1 MTAVDE
7 PPVPPHPD
15 KGHDSNRLAL
25 GFGIKKGA
33 CFEEMRFRPA
43 YHTLIDYDAGYDSGS
58 QIQFLNTALRYYSEK
73 DKFELKSLDVI
84 DIISLSPRDLLFKP
98 FSWKVKTGW
107 RQTLLGDGDDHLVY
121 QLNTGGGFAY
131 SNKLLGLYY
140 GMVEGDINLA
150 GALKENYAL
159 GIGASVG
166 TKKNFTEWW
175 TLLLGAKALY
185 YGLGDEHK
193 TYEIS
198 MKHNF
203 ALSAQRSFS
212 FEVSR
217 TKTFGIYETDA
228 VFMWNLYF

>member
-1 MTAVDE
+1 
-7 PPVPPHPD
+7 
-15 KGHDSNRLAL
+15 
-25 GFGIKKGA
+25 
-33 CFEEMRFRPA
+33 
-43 YHTLIDYDAGYDSGS
+43 LIDYAAGYDNGS
-58 QIQFLNTALRYYSEK
+58 HIQFLNTALRYYSEK

-107 RQTLLGDGDDHLVY
+107 RQTLLGDGDDHLIY

-131 SNKLLGLYY
+131 SSKFLGLYY
-140 GMVEGDINLA
+140 GMIEGDINLA

-159 GIGASVG
+159 GIGASIG
-166 TKKNFTEWW
+166 TKRNFTEWW

-193 TYEIS
+193 TYELS

-212 FEVSR
+212 LEVSR